1 MLYLILALIIA
12 GAITAL
18 LTWVF
23 SRGKEESPIIQPPA
37 GDCGSCDGN
46 DERCEMEC
54 MMEAATQ
61 AIEYYEDEELDDFRG
76 RASDS
81 YTEQAHCQDI
91 YKPAVTSVK
100 EENESHCLQ
109 DSRHKSWIFSI
120 TLENL
125 VREPARENGSRDTC
139 NSVHC
144 DNHGSLLKIEA
155 LDLLKEEHT
164 PFVDGITAH
173 IHERA

>member
-18 LTWVF
+18 LTWIF

-76 RASDS
+76 RTSDS
-81 YTEQAHCQDI
+81 YTEQEVEQFAEVL
-91 YKPAVTSVK
+91 YTLRPEEVK
-100 EENESHCLQ
+100 GWNRSLMLRGINIP
-109 DSRHKSWIFSI
+109 DSLKD
-120 TLENL
+120 E
-125 VREPARENGSRDTC
+125 
-139 NSVHC
+139 
-144 DNHGSLLKIEA
+144 LLLMMGK
-155 LDLLKEEHT
+155 
-164 PFVDGITAH
+164 
-173 IHERA
+173 

>member
-18 LTWVF
+18 LTWIF

-81 YTEQAHCQDI
+81 YTEQEVERFAEVL
-91 YKPAVTSVK
+91 YTLRSEEVK
-100 EENESHCLQ
+100 GWSRSLTLRGINIP
-109 DSRHKSWIFSI
+109 DSLKD
-120 TLENL
+120 E
-125 VREPARENGSRDTC
+125 
-139 NSVHC
+139 
-144 DNHGSLLKIEA
+144 LLLMMGK
-155 LDLLKEEHT
+155 
-164 PFVDGITAH
+164 
-173 IHERA
+173 

>member
-1 MLYLILALIIA
+1 MLYLVLALIIA

-81 YTEQAHCQDI
+81 YTEQEVERFAEVL
-91 YKPAVTSVK
+91 YTLRSEEVK
-100 EENESHCLQ
+100 GWSRSLTLRGINIP
-109 DSRHKSWIFSI
+109 DSLKD
-120 TLENL
+120 E
-125 VREPARENGSRDTC
+125 
-139 NSVHC
+139 
-144 DNHGSLLKIEA
+144 LLLMMGK
-155 LDLLKEEHT
+155 
-164 PFVDGITAH
+164 
-173 IHERA
+173 

>member
-37 GDCGSCDGN
+37 GDCGGCDGN

-54 MMEAATQ
+54 MMEAAIQ

-81 YTEQAHCQDI
+81 YTEQEVERFAEVL
-91 YKPAVTSVK
+91 YTLRSEEVK
-100 EENESHCLQ
+100 GWSRSLTLRGINIP
-109 DSRHKSWIFSI
+109 DSLKD
-120 TLENL
+120 E
-125 VREPARENGSRDTC
+125 
-139 NSVHC
+139 
-144 DNHGSLLKIEA
+144 LLLMMGK
-155 LDLLKEEHT
+155 
-164 PFVDGITAH
+164 
-173 IHERA
+173 

>member
-1 MLYLILALIIA
+1 MLYLILALIIV
-12 GAITAL
+12 GAVTAL

-37 GDCGSCDGN
+37 GDCGGCDGS

-81 YTEQAHCQDI
+81 YTEQEVERFAEVL
-91 YKPAVTSVK
+91 YTLRPEEVK
-100 EENESHCLQ
+100 GWSRSLTLRGINIP
-109 DSRHKSWIFSI
+109 DSLKD
-120 TLENL
+120 E
-125 VREPARENGSRDTC
+125 
-139 NSVHC
+139 
-144 DNHGSLLKIEA
+144 LLLMMGK
-155 LDLLKEEHT
+155 
-164 PFVDGITAH
+164 
-173 IHERA
+173 

>member
-81 YTEQAHCQDI
+81 YTEQEVERFAEVL
-91 YKPAVTSVK
+91 YTLRSEEVK
-100 EENESHCLQ
+100 GWSRSLMLRGINIP
-109 DSRHKSWIFSI
+109 DSLKD
-120 TLENL
+120 E
-125 VREPARENGSRDTC
+125 
-139 NSVHC
+139 
-144 DNHGSLLKIEA
+144 LL
-155 LDLLKEEHT
+155 LMM
-164 PFVDGITAH
+164 G
-173 IHERA
+173 R

>member
-1 MLYLILALIIA
+1 MLYLILALIIV
-12 GAITAL
+12 GAVTAL

-37 GDCGSCDGN
+37 GDCGGCDGS

-81 YTEQAHCQDI
+81 YTEQEVERFAEVL
-91 YKPAVTSVK
+91 YTLRPGEVK
-100 EENESHCLQ
+100 GWNRSLMLRGINIP
-109 DSRHKSWIFSI
+109 DSLKD
-120 TLENL
+120 E
-125 VREPARENGSRDTC
+125 
-139 NSVHC
+139 
-144 DNHGSLLKIEA
+144 LLLMMGK
-155 LDLLKEEHT
+155 
-164 PFVDGITAH
+164 
-173 IHERA
+173 

>member
-23 SRGKEESPIIQPPA
+23 SWGKEESPIIQPPA

-81 YTEQAHCQDI
+81 YTEQEVERFAEVL
-91 YKPAVTSVK
+91 YTLRSEEVK
-100 EENESHCLQ
+100 GWSRSLTLRGINIP
-109 DSRHKSWIFSI
+109 DSLKD
-120 TLENL
+120 E
-125 VREPARENGSRDTC
+125 
-139 NSVHC
+139 
-144 DNHGSLLKIEA
+144 LLLMMGK
-155 LDLLKEEHT
+155 
-164 PFVDGITAH
+164 
-173 IHERA
+173 

>member
-1 MLYLILALIIA
+1 MLYLVLALIIA

-81 YTEQAHCQDI
+81 YTEQEVERFAEVL
-91 YKPAVTSVK
+91 YTLRSEEVK
-100 EENESHCLQ
+100 GW
-109 DSRHKSWIFSI
+109 SRSL
-120 TLENL
+120 TLRGINIPDPLKDE
-125 VREPARENGSRDTC
+125 
-139 NSVHC
+139 
-144 DNHGSLLKIEA
+144 LLLMMGK
-155 LDLLKEEHT
+155 
-164 PFVDGITAH
+164 
-173 IHERA
+173 

>member
-18 LTWVF
+18 LTWIF

-46 DERCEMEC
+46 DERCEVEC

-81 YTEQAHCQDI
+81 YTEQEVERFAEVL
-91 YKPAVTSVK
+91 YTLRSEEVK
-100 EENESHCLQ
+100 GWSRSLTLRGINIP
-109 DSRHKSWIFSI
+109 DSLKD
-120 TLENL
+120 E
-125 VREPARENGSRDTC
+125 
-139 NSVHC
+139 
-144 DNHGSLLKIEA
+144 LLLMMGK
-155 LDLLKEEHT
+155 
-164 PFVDGITAH
+164 
-173 IHERA
+173 

>member
-18 LTWVF
+18 LTWIF

-37 GDCGSCDGN
+37 GDCGSCDGG

-76 RASDS
+76 RTSDS
-81 YTEQAHCQDI
+81 YTEQEVERFAEVL
-91 YKPAVTSVK
+91 YTLRPEEVVLYTLRPEEVK
-100 EENESHCLQ
+100 GWNRSLTLRGINIP
-109 DSRHKSWIFSI
+109 DSLKD
-120 TLENL
+120 E
-125 VREPARENGSRDTC
+125 
-139 NSVHC
+139 
-144 DNHGSLLKIEA
+144 LLLMMGK
-155 LDLLKEEHT
+155 
-164 PFVDGITAH
+164 
-173 IHERA
+173 

>member
-18 LTWVF
+18 LTWIF

-81 YTEQAHCQDI
+81 YTEQEVERFAEVL
-91 YKPAVTSVK
+91 YTLRSEEVK
-100 EENESHCLQ
+100 GWNRSLTLRGINIP
-109 DSRHKSWIFSI
+109 DSLKD
-120 TLENL
+120 E
-125 VREPARENGSRDTC
+125 
-139 NSVHC
+139 
-144 DNHGSLLKIEA
+144 LLLMMGK
-155 LDLLKEEHT
+155 
-164 PFVDGITAH
+164 
-173 IHERA
+173 

>member
-81 YTEQAHCQDI
+81 YTEQEVERFAEVL
-91 YKPAVTSVK
+91 YTLRSEEVK
-100 EENESHCLQ
+100 GWNRSLTLRGINIP
-109 DSRHKSWIFSI
+109 DSLKD
-120 TLENL
+120 E
-125 VREPARENGSRDTC
+125 
-139 NSVHC
+139 
-144 DNHGSLLKIEA
+144 LLLMMGK
-155 LDLLKEEHT
+155 
-164 PFVDGITAH
+164 
-173 IHERA
+173 

>member
-23 SRGKEESPIIQPPA
+23 SRGKEESPVIQPAA
-37 GDCGSCDGN
+37 GDCGGCDGG

-76 RASDS
+76 RTSDS
-81 YTEQAHCQDI
+81 YTEQEVERFAEVL
-91 YKPAVTSVK
+91 YTLRSEEVK
-100 EENESHCLQ
+100 GWSRSLTLRGINIP
-109 DSRHKSWIFSI
+109 DSLKD
-120 TLENL
+120 E
-125 VREPARENGSRDTC
+125 
-139 NSVHC
+139 
-144 DNHGSLLKIEA
+144 LLLMMGK
-155 LDLLKEEHT
+155 
-164 PFVDGITAH
+164 
-173 IHERA
+173 

>member
-76 RASDS
+76 RTSDS
-81 YTEQAHCQDI
+81 YTEQEVERFAEVL
-91 YKPAVTSVK
+91 YTLRSEEVK
-100 EENESHCLQ
+100 GWNRSLTLRGINIP
-109 DSRHKSWIFSI
+109 DSLKD
-120 TLENL
+120 E
-125 VREPARENGSRDTC
+125 
-139 NSVHC
+139 
-144 DNHGSLLKIEA
+144 LLLMMGK
-155 LDLLKEEHT
+155 
-164 PFVDGITAH
+164 
-173 IHERA
+173 

>member
-46 DERCEMEC
+46 DERCEVEC

-81 YTEQAHCQDI
+81 YTEQEVERFAEVL
-91 YKPAVTSVK
+91 YTLRSEEVK
-100 EENESHCLQ
+100 GWSRSLTLRGINIP
-109 DSRHKSWIFSI
+109 DSLKD
-120 TLENL
+120 E
-125 VREPARENGSRDTC
+125 
-139 NSVHC
+139 
-144 DNHGSLLKIEA
+144 LLLMMGK
-155 LDLLKEEHT
+155 
-164 PFVDGITAH
+164 
-173 IHERA
+173 

>member
-81 YTEQAHCQDI
+81 YTEQEVERFAEVL
-91 YKPAVTSVK
+91 YTLRSEEVK
-100 EENESHCLQ
+100 GW
-109 DSRHKSWIFSI
+109 SRSL
-120 TLENL
+120 TLRGINIPDPLKDE
-125 VREPARENGSRDTC
+125 
-139 NSVHC
+139 
-144 DNHGSLLKIEA
+144 LLLMMGK
-155 LDLLKEEHT
+155 
-164 PFVDGITAH
+164 
-173 IHERA
+173 

>member
-23 SRGKEESPIIQPPA
+23 SRGEEESPIIQPPA

-81 YTEQAHCQDI
+81 YTEQEVERFAEVL
-91 YKPAVTSVK
+91 YTLRSEEVK
-100 EENESHCLQ
+100 GWSRSLTLRGINIP
-109 DSRHKSWIFSI
+109 DSLKD
-120 TLENL
+120 E
-125 VREPARENGSRDTC
+125 
-139 NSVHC
+139 
-144 DNHGSLLKIEA
+144 LLLMMGK
-155 LDLLKEEHT
+155 
-164 PFVDGITAH
+164 
-173 IHERA
+173 

>member
-81 YTEQAHCQDI
+81 YTEQEVERFAEVL
-91 YKPAVTSVK
+91 YTLRSEEVK
-100 EENESHCLQ
+100 GWSRSLMLRGINIP
-109 DSRHKSWIFSI
+109 DSLKD
-120 TLENL
+120 E
-125 VREPARENGSRDTC
+125 
-139 NSVHC
+139 
-144 DNHGSLLKIEA
+144 LLLMMGK
-155 LDLLKEEHT
+155 
-164 PFVDGITAH
+164 
-173 IHERA
+173 

>member
-37 GDCGSCDGN
+37 GDCGGCDGS

-81 YTEQAHCQDI
+81 YTEQEVERFAEVL
-91 YKPAVTSVK
+91 YTLRSEEVK
-100 EENESHCLQ
+100 GWSRSLTLRGINIP
-109 DSRHKSWIFSI
+109 DSLKD
-120 TLENL
+120 E
-125 VREPARENGSRDTC
+125 
-139 NSVHC
+139 
-144 DNHGSLLKIEA
+144 LLLMMGK
-155 LDLLKEEHT
+155 
-164 PFVDGITAH
+164 
-173 IHERA
+173 

>member
-81 YTEQAHCQDI
+81 YTEQEVERFAEVL
-91 YKPAVTSVK
+91 YTLRSEEVK
-100 EENESHCLQ
+100 GWSRSLTLRGINIP
-109 DSRHKSWIFSI
+109 DSLKD
-120 TLENL
+120 E
-125 VREPARENGSRDTC
+125 
-139 NSVHC
+139 
-144 DNHGSLLKIEA
+144 LLLMMGK
-155 LDLLKEEHT
+155 
-164 PFVDGITAH
+164 
-173 IHERA
+173 

>member
-61 AIEYYEDEELDDFRG
+61 AIEYYEDEEFGEGLPIAIPNKRW
-76 RASDS
+76 SDS
-81 YTEQAHCQDI
+81 PKCFIPCGQR
-91 YKPAVTSVK
+91 K
-100 EENESHCLQ
+100 
-109 DSRHKSWIFSI
+109 
-120 TLENL
+120 
-125 VREPARENGSRDTC
+125 
-139 NSVHC
+139 
-144 DNHGSLLKIEA
+144 
-155 LDLLKEEHT
+155 
-164 PFVDGITAH
+164 
-173 IHERA
+173 

>member
-81 YTEQAHCQDI
+81 YTEQEVERFAEVL
-91 YKPAVTSVK
+91 YTLRLEEVK
-100 EENESHCLQ
+100 GWSRSLTLRGINIP
-109 DSRHKSWIFSI
+109 DSLKD
-120 TLENL
+120 E
-125 VREPARENGSRDTC
+125 
-139 NSVHC
+139 
-144 DNHGSLLKIEA
+144 LLLMMGK
-155 LDLLKEEHT
+155 
-164 PFVDGITAH
+164 
-173 IHERA
+173 

>member
-37 GDCGSCDGN
+37 GDCGSCDGD

-81 YTEQAHCQDI
+81 YTEQEVERFAEVL
-91 YKPAVTSVK
+91 YTLRSEEVK
-100 EENESHCLQ
+100 GWSRSLTLRGINIP
-109 DSRHKSWIFSI
+109 DSLKD
-120 TLENL
+120 E
-125 VREPARENGSRDTC
+125 
-139 NSVHC
+139 
-144 DNHGSLLKIEA
+144 LLLMMGK
-155 LDLLKEEHT
+155 
-164 PFVDGITAH
+164 
-173 IHERA
+173 

>member
-81 YTEQAHCQDI
+81 YTEQEVERFAEVL
-91 YKPAVTSVK
+91 YP
-100 EENESHCLQ
+100 
-109 DSRHKSWIFSI
+109 DSLKD
-120 TLENL
+120 E
-125 VREPARENGSRDTC
+125 
-139 NSVHC
+139 
-144 DNHGSLLKIEA
+144 LLLMMGK
-155 LDLLKEEHT
+155 
-164 PFVDGITAH
+164 
-173 IHERA
+173 